1 MKIPFLD
8 LRTQY
13 LELKQDIDTAVA
25 RALDSGWYILG
36 RECEAFEIAFKE
48 YLAGGA
54 EGYVVG
60 VNSGTDALKLS
71 LLAAGVGPGDEVI
84 TVANTAI
91 PTVTAICSV
100 GAIPVFCDVDRDSWL
115 MDPALVDACV
125 TERSKAIIPVHLYG
139 AACDMAPI
147 LEVAAR
153 HGLTVIEDVAQA
165 AGGEYEGRKCGTL
178 GDFGAFSFYPS
189 KNLGANGDGGAVFV
203 RCREQRDILVKL
215 RNYGQSSR
223 YLAELAGGENSRLDE
238 IQAAILS
245 AKLPHLD
252 RWNGMRRVLARQYH
266 ELLAEKGM
274 PVRTQHEYDGTLA
287 ANHLFVLAV
296 GADVRERLMEGLLER
311 GVQTLIHYPYP
322 LYRQPAF
329 APFYREPNSVAE
341 GLCASVL
348 SLPFHQY
355 LEKNDITH
363 VIDSLEEV
371 FLSLAGDET
380 AGRN

>member
-8 LRTQY
+8 LRIQY
-13 LELKQDIDTAVA
+13 LELKNEIDSAVL

-36 RECEAFEIAFKE
+36 RECETFENAFKE
-48 YLAGGA
+48 YLAGSG

-91 PTVTAICSV
+91 PTATAIRST
-100 GAIPVFCDVDRDSWL
+100 GAIPVFCDVDRDTWL
-115 MDPALVDACV
+115 MDPALIDACLTV
-125 TERSKAIIPVHLYG
+125 RTKAIIPVHLYG

-147 LEVAAR
+147 LKVAAR

-165 AGGEYEGRKCGTL
+165 TGAEYEGKKCGTL

-203 RCREQRDILVKL
+203 RSREQRDILVKL

-223 YLAELAGGENSRLDE
+223 YRAELAGGENSRLDE
-238 IQAAILS
+238 IQAAILT
-245 AKLPHLD
+245 AKLPHLE
-252 RWNGMRRVLARQYH
+252 RWNNTRRVLAGQYRA
-266 ELLAEKGM
+266 LLAETGM
-274 PVRTQHEYDGTLA
+274 PVRTQREYAGTQA
-287 ANHLFVLAV
+287 ANHLFVLTV
-296 GADVRERLMEGLLER
+296 GADARDRLMAGLLEK
-311 GVQTLIHYPYP
+311 GVQTLIHYPHP

-329 APFYREPNSVAE
+329 ARFYRTANPVAE
-341 GLCASVL
+341 ELCASVL
-348 SLPFHQY
+348 SLPFHPY
-355 LEKNDITH
+355 LEKKDLAH
-363 VIDSLEEV
+363 VVDSLQEV
-371 FLSLAGDET
+371 LSYSYEGALA
-380 AGRN
+380 